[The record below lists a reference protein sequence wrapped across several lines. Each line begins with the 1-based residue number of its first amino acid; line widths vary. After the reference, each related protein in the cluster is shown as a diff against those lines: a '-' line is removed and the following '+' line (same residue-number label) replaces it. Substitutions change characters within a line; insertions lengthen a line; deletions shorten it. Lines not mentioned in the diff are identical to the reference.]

1 MTDTAF
7 SLTPAP
13 MEGKGAY
20 NRHSEVQRAGSSP
33 ALPLFERAAVEA
45 LLPPSPETI
54 VIADYGSSQGH
65 SSFGPMAAAI
75 RVLRLRVEAERPI
88 SVVHTDLPSSDFST
102 LFQALEKDPESYLQS
117 DSASFASAV
126 GRSFYEQI
134 LPPASVTLGWCTWA
148 VQWLSHAP
156 APIPDQVQVA
166 FSKNAAVRELYT
178 RQAAED
184 WRTFLTHR
192 GCELRPGGRLIVLTM
207 ALTPDGD
214 FGYRPILMAMY
225 AALRQLVDEGFM
237 SEAEFHRMAIPTVGR
252 SLAELNAPFSGG
264 SFAGLALD
272 HAEVFLGPDPIWE
285 DFGRDG
291 DEKAYGARWAA
302 FSRASVLPTLAL
314 ALDGN
319 GAERTAEFLEKVEAD
334 MAARLAMAPEK
345 FPIPLGLVGL
355 RKE

>member
-1 MTDTAF
+1 MTGTAF

-20 NRHSEVQRAGSSP
+20 NRHSEVQQAGSSP
-33 ALPLFERAAVEA
+33 ALPLFERAAAEV

-65 SSFGPMAAAI
+65 SSFGPMSAAI
-75 RVLRLRVEAERPI
+75 RALRMRVEADRPI
-88 SVVHTDLPSSDFST
+88 AVVHTDLPTSDFST
-102 LFQALEKDPESYLQS
+102 LFQALEKDPDSYLGA
-117 DSASFASAV
+117 DGATFASAV
-126 GRSFYEQI
+126 GRTFYEQVM
-134 LPPASVTLGWCTWA
+134 PPASVTLGWCTWA
-148 VQWLSHAP
+148 VQWLSRAP

-166 FSKNAAVRELYT
+166 FSRNAAVRELYT
-178 RQAAED
+178 RQAADD

-192 GCELRPGGRLIVLTM
+192 GRELRPGGRLIVLTM
-207 ALTPDGD
+207 ALTADGD
-214 FGYRPILMAMY
+214 FGYRPILMALY

-252 SLAELNAPFSGG
+252 SLGDLSQPFSGG
-264 SFAGLALD
+264 RFAGLALD
-272 HAEVFLGPDPIWE
+272 HAQVFLGPDPIWQ
-285 DFGRDG
+285 DFERDG

-314 ALDGN
+314 ALDGA
-319 GAERTAEFLEKVEAD
+319 GTERAAEFLEKVEAD
-334 MAARLAMAPEK
+334 LAARLAMSPEK
-345 FPIPLGLVGL
+345 FPIPLGVVGL